1 MSVDIL
7 PELERILAEPE
18 PERTGIVL
26 KSSEFRRARESNWR
40 ELERLIDA
48 AEKRGVRALAPEDLQ
63 RLPLLYRAALS
74 SLSVARA
81 IALDRNLLLY
91 LENLSLRAFFVVY
104 GPRTGLRGYANFLRN
119 AFPAAVRGA
128 RLHLL
133 FAVVVFLL
141 GAAAG
146 FALTVADESWFAT
159 FVPSALAG
167 GRGPESTRQSL
178 LDNEIFAPWPGLGY
192 ALGVAANFLFTH
204 NTVVG
209 ILTFSFGLAAGVP
222 TVLLLAYQG
231 VMIGAFLAI
240 HYNRDVTL
248 DFLGWVAIHGV
259 TEILAILLC
268 GAAGLVLAD
277 KMLFPDRYSRADSLA
292 LHGRQAAE
300 IAIGAMLLFFVAGIL
315 EGVFRQLVAST
326 PGRFAFAATSA
337 VIWLIYFAWPGFAR
351 RRGPKP

>member
-26 KSSEFRRARESNWR
+26 KSSEFRRARETNWR
-40 ELERLIDA
+40 ELERLIEA

-104 GPRTGLRGYANFLRN
+104 GPRTGLRGYADFLRN

-178 LDNEIFAPWPGLGY
+178 LDSEIFAPWPGLGY
-192 ALGVAANFLFTH
+192 ALAVAANFLFTH

-231 VMIGAFLAI
+231 IMIGAFLAI
-240 HYNRDVTL
+240 HYNRDLTL

-292 LHGRQAAE
+292 LYGRQAAE
-300 IAIGAMLLFFVAGIL
+300 IAAGAMLLFFVAGIL

-326 PGRFAFAATSA
+326 PGRFAFAAASA
-337 VIWLIYFAWPGFAR
+337 AIWLIYFVRPRFTR
-351 RRGPKP
+351 REPRP